1 MILVEVTERFE
12 EVSRGVD
19 EVASFEVSA
28 GDVGLFEVDEEEIED
43 FKVNFECLLIEVTEC
58 FEEDDSSVDE
68 VESFETVLDPLDNV
82 LELIEGKISLF
93 KVLYFSNFN

>member
-28 GDVGLFEVDEEEIED
+28 DDVGLYEVDEEEMED
-43 FKVNFECLLIEVTEC
+43 FK
-58 FEEDDSSVDE
+58 
-68 VESFETVLDPLDNV
+68 
-82 LELIEGKISLF
+82 
-93 KVLYFSNFN
+93 